1 MLEFRKDIFADERDD
16 NLHEI
21 GQPTQRQDMLG
32 HVTGT
37 SPYYDDHRFANLL
50 HLKILRSPHAHARIR
65 SIDNSAA
72 ARAPGVKRIIRAADV
87 PVNLNTLLSL
97 IQFGKDDEPSLAA
110 DVVRYKGEP
119 ILGIVATS
127 ERAALEAMALVRISY
142 DQLPA
147 VFDVEEAIKPGAVSV
162 NPAYPKNTFEY
173 YNKYDHQKLRYGDAE
188 AAFAQADVVLDERY
202 QMSPIEHAPTE
213 TNGSIAVPD
222 TNGRFIVYTSTQ
234 ALFFSLD
241 TAAKINAVPSNQ
253 LHFIGGT
260 VGGGFGGKVDTLTEP
275 LSILAAR
282 LTGAPVRYR
291 FSRHEEMQFGSP
303 RGGERIFIKDGIMRD
318 GRIVARKVRAY
329 FDSGAYTRLS
339 SYAVVKCAA
348 HIPGPYTIPNVSAD
362 VYCVFTNRTP
372 ATAMRGFGVTAVDFA
387 LECQMDKG
395 AIAIGMD
402 PLEYRMLN
410 AYRDGDMKAHR
421 REAKN
426 CALIECAQVAAEKA
440 NWPLRDEFRR
450 MSSRKGEGAATPG
463 RCSGGP
469 HAGAG
474 ASRACADTGERAA
487 ARFLRAADARL
498 AASADCAARAATAER
513 TAATSRVTRR
523 LDARRAALLFRFRH
537 QEALT
542 MAKHRGRGVATIN
555 YPIGMNL
562 GGDPSQALVHSNPT
576 GKFTVALSSID
587 LGQGM
592 KSVTRQICAETLGV
606 PVEDVYVDTA
616 DSDTGPH
623 CMGSFASRGTHRV
636 GNAVMVAAREARAV
650 MMEAAAEE
658 LEVDPGDLETDG
670 KGSIRVKGAPHR
682 SISVR
687 DVAIAAQFRQGKTIS
702 GRGIFLVPL
711 SDVDPETG
719 EMSPATCYA
728 HACLIAEVEVDDETG
743 DVAVLKMTSAYEIGR
758 ALNPKL
764 VEQQLVGGAWMGMS
778 HALYETPEPYY
789 PDTREGP
796 RDFNE
801 YLMPGPGDIC
811 PHDIIVLERP
821 APDGP
826 YGAKGPGEMC
836 ANPVLPAVANAIF
849 NAVGVRI
856 DELPITPEKIL
867 RALKARGSA
876 QPARAR

>member
-65 SIDNSAA
+65 SIDDSAA

-97 IQFGKDDEPSLAA
+97 IQFGKDDEPSLAS

-147 VFDVEEAIKPGAVSV
+147 VFDVEEAIKPGAPSI

-173 YNKYDHQKLRYGDAE
+173 YNKYDHQKLRYGDAD
-188 AAFAQADVVLDERY
+188 AAFAQADVVFDERY

-241 TAAKINAVPSNQ
+241 TSAKINAVPSNQ

-303 RGGERIFIKDGIMRD
+303 RGGERIYVKDGIMRD
-318 GRIVARKVRAY
+318 GRIIARTVRAY

-372 ATAMRGFGVTAVDFA
+372 ATAMRGFGVTALDFA

-395 AIAIGMD
+395 ATAIGMD
-402 PLEYRMLN
+402 PLEYRILN

-440 NWPLRDEFRR
+440 NWPLREEFRR
-450 MSSRKGEGAATPG
+450 MSSRKGEGAARP
-463 RCSGGP
+463 SI
-469 HAGAG
+469 
-474 ASRACADTGERAA
+474 AA
-487 ARFLRAADARL
+487 ADRTRAPAPPAPARTPASAPQRISYERPTPASPPPRTAPPAPPPRSAPPPPRVTCRFDAR
-498 AASADCAARAATAER
+498 C
-513 TAATSRVTRR
+513 
-523 LDARRAALLFRFRH
+523 AALLVSFRH
-537 QEALT
+537 QEALI

-811 PHDIIVLERP
+811 PHDIVVLERP

-856 DELPITPEKIL
+856 DELPITPEKVL
-867 RALKARGSA
+867 RALKARGGS
-876 QPARAR
+876 QPARPR